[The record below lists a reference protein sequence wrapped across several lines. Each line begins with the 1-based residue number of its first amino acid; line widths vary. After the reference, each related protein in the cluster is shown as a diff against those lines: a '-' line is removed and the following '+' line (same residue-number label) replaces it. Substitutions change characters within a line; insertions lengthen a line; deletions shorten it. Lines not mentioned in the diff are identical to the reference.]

1 MNRDTG
7 AFHGVLGVF
16 RDTCL
21 LIDEIKILMCL
32 LMTILD
38 SPNIDFLRVTK
49 PSCIVK

>member
-1 MNRDTG
+1 M
-7 AFHGVLGVF
+7 F

-32 LMTILD
+32 LMTILE
-38 SPNIDFLRVTK
+38 SPDIDFLHVMK